1 MFDQSC
7 FAGDEIV
14 AEEAT
19 LADGKK
25 HALHFRPMSV
35 AVRESYGQ
43 QMGSDDEKVVG
54 FAKARLLAKLICTP
68 DGKDAVD
75 YLTLARLKTQV
86 FDEVFDACMAPS
98 GSRRS
103 PMQSSPSGSSS
114 TGSFPSTIVIGITGR
129 QR

>member
-86 FDEVFDACMAPS
+86 FDEVFDACMRSLAKRKKGMPGDAGKSSEPKASAGS
-98 GSRRS
+98 GSRSRS
-103 PMQSSPSGSSS
+103 
-114 TGSFPSTIVIGITGR
+114 R
-129 QR
+129 